1 MSISMVV
8 DVTIKNA
15 KLVIP
20 KVGIIKAGIAIEN
33 GKIVAI
39 SHDSH
44 LPNAEKTINAEEN
57 FILPGIIEPHS
68 HLGNYAP
75 FINDLKTETASAAG
89 GGITTLFTYLKLL
102 KLPEPYCKSESH
114 LYKFNELKKIV
125 EKNIMI
131 DIAFHLMMTVSKDVD
146 DVDKNFKVG
155 ISSFKYIMGFTGE
168 ESKRLGIA
176 SLPDDD
182 LYRGFQ
188 QIARHK
194 DEHGTVCIH
203 TENVDINNLFRKKL
217 VEKGRKDLSAWTE
230 SRPEFNEVDSL
241 YKVTYFA
248 EQTNCQLYIVHVDN
262 GLSLKLIS
270 EAKQKGIN
278 IFAETCPHY
287 LAFTKND
294 DFGILGKI
302 SPPLRDKI
310 NIKYLWDGIKNKTI
324 DTIGTDHMGGMLK
337 KDKIGKG
344 DVWSALSGFP
354 GVETMLPFM
363 LSEGVNKKRITLE
376 HLAELC
382 SYNASKIFGLYP
394 KKGTIAIGSDAD
406 LTIVDLHKKIKVT
419 PEVLHSASDF
429 TLFDGWTFEGW
440 PILTMVRGNV
450 VMENG
455 NIIGKCGEGKYIE
468 R

>member
-1 MSISMVV
+1 MII
-8 DVTIKNA
+8 DVKIENA
-15 KLVIP
+15 RLVIP
-20 KVGIIKAGIAIEN
+20 KVGITKAGIAIKN

-39 SHDSH
+39 AHDSH
-44 LPNAEKTINAEEN
+44 LPDAEKKIDAEDN
-57 FILPGIIEPHS
+57 YILPGIIEPHS

-89 GGITTLFTYLKLL
+89 GGVTTLFTYLKLL
-102 KLPEPYCKSESH
+102 KLPEPYCKYESH
-114 LYKFNELKKIV
+114 LDKFDELKKIV
-125 EKNIMI
+125 ENNIMI
-131 DIAFHLMMTVSKDVD
+131 NVAFHLMMTVTKDVD
-146 DVDKNFKVG
+146 DIGRNFDVG
-155 ISSFKYIMGFTGE
+155 INSFKYIMGFTGE

-182 LYRGFQ
+182 LYRGFEN
-188 QIARHK
+188 IAKHK
-194 DEHGTVCIH
+194 DKNGTVCIH
-203 TENVDINNLFRKKL
+203 TENVDINNFFRNKL
-217 VEKGRKDLSAWTE
+217 VKNGRNDLSAWTE

-241 YKVTYFA
+241 YKVIYFS
-248 EQTNCQLYIVHVDN
+248 EQTKCPLYIVHVDN
-262 GLSLKLIS
+262 GVSLKIIS

-278 IFAETCPHY
+278 MFAETCPHY

-302 SPPLRDKI
+302 SPPLRNEQ
-310 NIKYLWDGIKNKTI
+310 NIRYLWDGITNGTI

-382 SYNASKIFGLYP
+382 SYNASRIFGLYP
-394 KKGTIAIGSDAD
+394 EKGTISVGSDAD
-406 LTIVDLHKKIKVT
+406 LTIVNLHKKVKVA

-429 TLFDGWTFEGW
+429 TLFEGWTFEGW
-440 PILTMVRGNV
+440 PVLTMVRGNV

-455 NIIGKCGEGKYIE
+455 TITGKCGEGRYVK